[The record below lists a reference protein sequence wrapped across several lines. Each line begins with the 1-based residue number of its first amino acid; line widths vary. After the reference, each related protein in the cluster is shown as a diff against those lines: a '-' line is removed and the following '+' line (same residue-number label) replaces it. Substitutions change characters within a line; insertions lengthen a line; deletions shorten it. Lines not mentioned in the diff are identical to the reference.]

1 MKKRKIKKYNEKNV
15 CDDDFKEEIDKRI
28 GCYDESGEF
37 LRYRATVK
45 GVEIYIVYSFEKE
58 QYMAFF
64 RKMDKT
70 FEPQES
76 SFRTKTW
83 YLMEQFVAV
92 EMRHTNFMQFIGILA
107 QKKILKA
114 IQTRAREVFANT
126 P

>member
-1 MKKRKIKKYNEKNV
+1 MKKTEITEYNTENV
-15 CDDDFKEEIDKRI
+15 CDDDFKEEIDARI
-28 GCYDESGEF
+28 GCYDDAGEF

-45 GVEIYIVYSFEKE
+45 GVEIYIVYSFEQE
-58 QYMAFF
+58 QYMAFL

-70 FEPQES
+70 FQPQES

-92 EMRHTNFMQFIGILA
+92 EMRHTKFMQFIGVLA

-114 IQTRAREVFANT
+114 IQTRASEIFAHT